1 MVQRKSRGVGLIAF
15 FICFVLLVVDL
26 LLAPLAQ
33 QVKFNQATVNTTMR
47 MAALDIAKY
56 ELEHFYLHFKSIDEK
71 NQDNEINIENTVLF
85 DGVHFKKQT
94 NIVPNSPVYGVKTI
108 KVIVSWAGLDGNQHT
123 TELET
128 LVYQ

>member
-15 FICFVLLVVDL
+15 FICFVLLVVGL

-33 QVKFNQATVNTTMR
+33 QVKFKQATVNTTMR

-56 ELEHFYLHFKSIDEK
+56 ELEHFYLHFKRIDKK

-94 NIVPNSPVYGVKTI
+94 NIVPNSPVHGVKTI